1 MQWFTNPPFQL
12 SFKSKKVLFLQ
23 IGCYE
28 NIRGETF
35 QLPPQNNQDL
45 LLEEVQGSEEI

>member
-1 MQWFTNPPFQL
+1 MVYPPPFQL
-12 SFKSKKVLFLQ
+12 YFKSKKVLVLQ
-23 IGCYE
+23 IRCYE

-45 LLEEVQGSEEI
+45 LLEEVPASEKR